1 MNHRN
6 GYNHQLVD
14 VGQAGR
20 HHKLNHRNHQSS
32 KPQERHHI
40 RNREQEQEQEQE
52 QHRHI
57 RICEIL
63 VDLANHLFGNRNLEL
78 QQEHRHSHNQQQ
90 ELGLG
95 LAREHIHNQQQA
107 LVQHRHIHNCEI
119 LVDQANH
126 LFGNRNLELQQ
137 EHRHNHNQQ
146 QGLAQ
151 LHNRKQVLQQQEQ
164 AFRKKRHNR
173 LVLDQPSFVATL

>member
-6 GYNHQLVD
+6 GYNHQPVD
-14 VGQAGR
+14 VDQAGG
-20 HHKLNHRNHQSS
+20 HHKMNHRNHHSS

-40 RNREQEQEQEQE
+40 RNREQEP
-52 QHRHI
+52 HI
-57 RICEIL
+57 R
-63 VDLANHLFGNRNLEL
+63 
-78 QQEHRHSHNQQQ
+78 NQ
-90 ELGLG
+90 
-95 LAREHIHNQQQA
+95 QQQA
-107 LVQHRHIHNCEI
+107 LVQQHHIRNCET
-119 LVDQANH
+119 LVGQSSH
-126 LFGNRNLELQQ
+126 RFGNRNLELQQ